1 MDYRETGLKALEV
14 VGGKDNVKN
23 LTHCATRLRFAV
35 KDRSKVDLEKLNSV
49 PGVLKALESAGQF
62 QFVIGPS
69 VNECYQA
76 VADEIGIAG
85 GAVDDNHPE
94 DMAPSGKKADKGNL
108 IQKALGL
115 ISGIFIPI
123 LPALIAS
130 GMIKALLTI
139 LTRMSLVNTES
150 GVYTIIT
157 FVADSVFYF
166 LPVLLA
172 ATSAKV
178 FGMSQGLAMMLGAM
192 LLHPTFSNAVSAGT
206 SLDIF
211 GLSVRMTSYSAT
223 VIPIILI
230 VWVASYVEKFGTR
243 FLPDVVK
250 YVFRPLLVMIVMIP
264 LSFCVLGPIGAIMG
278 DGLAALLTWLQNT
291 IPWLLPTFIGTIAPL
306 MVLFGLNNCT
316 IPLIYAQ
323 MSAVGY
329 ETVAGPGMLAHNI
342 AEGAASLALALK
354 SKDTT
359 IRQEALTTS
368 FTALFGG
375 ITEPAIYGFTLRFKN
390 VLPCVMI
397 GGAAGGLFAGL
408 SGLVRY
414 ATAAPSIVT
423 LPTYMGEDPSN
434 IWKAVATLAI
444 AFVVTFVL
452 VFFVKTEDTNK
463 VIKNDAVTNEL
474 K

>member
-1 MDYRETGLKALEV
+1 MNYRETGLKALEL
-14 VGGKDNVKN
+14 VGGKDNVRN
-23 LTHCATRLRFAV
+23 LTHCATRLRFEV
-35 KDRSKVDLEKLNSV
+35 KDRSKVQMDKLNSV

-69 VNECYQA
+69 VNESYQA

-85 GAVDDNHPE
+85 GVVDDDHPE
-94 DMAPSGKKADKGNL
+94 DMAAAGKEDKGNL

-139 LTRMSLVNTES
+139 LTRLALVNTES
-150 GVYTIIT
+150 GIYTIIT

-166 LPVLLA
+166 LPVMLA

-192 LLHPTFSNAVSAGT
+192 LLHPTFTAAVSNGT
-206 SLDIF
+206 ALDIF
-211 GLSVRMTSYSAT
+211 GLNVRMTNYNAT

-230 VWVASYVEKFGTR
+230 IWAASYIEKICTR
-243 FLPDVVK
+243 FLPDVIK
-250 YVFRPLLVMIVMIP
+250 YVIRPLAVMIVMIP

-278 DGLAALLTWLQNT
+278 DGLAALLSWLQST
-291 IPWLLPTFIGTIAPL
+291 IPWLLPTFIGAIAPL

-323 MSAVGY
+323 MAESGY

-397 GGAAGGLFAGL
+397 GGAAGGLFAGV

-414 ATAAPSIVT
+414 ATAAPSIIT

>member
-1 MDYRETGLKALEV
+1 MDYRETGLKTLEV

-23 LTHCATRLRFAV
+23 LTHCATRLRFEV

-94 DMAPSGKKADKGNL
+94 DMAPSGKKDDKGNL
-108 IQKALGL
+108 VQKALGL

>member
-23 LTHCATRLRFAV
+23 LTHCATRLRFEV
-35 KDRSKVDLEKLNSV
+35 KERSKVDLEKLNSV

-94 DMAPSGKKADKGNL
+94 DMAPSGKKDDKGNL
-108 IQKALGL
+108 VQKALGL
-115 ISGIFIPI
+115 ISGIFIPV

>member
-23 LTHCATRLRFAV
+23 LTHCATRLRFEV

-108 IQKALGL
+108 VQKALGL

-463 VIKNDAVTNEL
+463 VVKNDAVTNEL

>member
-23 LTHCATRLRFAV
+23 LTHCATRLRFEV

-108 IQKALGL
+108 LQKALGL

>member
-23 LTHCATRLRFAV
+23 LTHCATRLRFEV

-230 VWVASYVEKFGTR
+230 VWVASYVEKFDTR

>member
-23 LTHCATRLRFAV
+23 LTHCATRLRFEV

-108 IQKALGL
+108 VQKALGL

-243 FLPDVVK
+243 ILPDVVK

-397 GGAAGGLFAGL
+397 GGAAGSLFAGL

>member
-1 MDYRETGLKALEV
+1 MNYRETGLKALEV

-23 LTHCATRLRFAV
+23 LTHCATRLRFEV
-35 KDRSKVDLEKLNSV
+35 KDRSKVQMDKLNSV

-69 VNECYQA
+69 VNECYQV

-85 GAVDDNHPE
+85 GVVEDNHPE
-94 DMAPSGKKADKGNL
+94 DMATAEKTEKGNL

-139 LTRMSLVNTES
+139 LTRLALVNTES
-150 GVYTIIT
+150 GIYTIVT

>member
-23 LTHCATRLRFAV
+23 LTHCATRLRFEV

-108 IQKALGL
+108 VQKALGL

-452 VFFVKTEDTNK
+452 VFFVMTEDTNK

>member
-1 MDYRETGLKALEV
+1 MDYRKTGLKALEV
-14 VGGKDNVKN
+14 VGGKDNVRN
-23 LTHCATRLRFAV
+23 LTHCATRLRFEV
-35 KDRSKVDLEKLNSV
+35 KDRSKVQMDKLDSV

-69 VNECYQA
+69 VNESYQA

-85 GAVDDNHPE
+85 GRVDDDHPE
-94 DMAPSGKKADKGNL
+94 DLATAEKTGKSNL

-139 LTRMSLVNTES
+139 LTRLALVNTES
-150 GVYTIIT
+150 GVYTIVT

-166 LPVLLA
+166 LPIMLA
-172 ATSAKV
+172 STSAKM

-192 LLHPTFSNAVSAGT
+192 LLHPTFSDAVAAGT
-206 SLDIF
+206 TLDIF
-211 GLSVRMTSYSAT
+211 GLSVRMTNYNAT

-230 VWVASYVEKFGTR
+230 VWVASYIEKFCTK
-243 FLPDVVK
+243 FLPDVIK
-250 YVFRPLLVMIVMIP
+250 YVIRPLIVIIVMIP
-264 LSFCVLGPIGAIMG
+264 LSFCVLGPIGAVMG

-291 IPWLLPTFIGTIAPL
+291 VPWLLPTFIGTIAPL

-323 MSAVGY
+323 MAANGY

-342 AEGAASLALALK
+342 AEGAAALALALK
-354 SKDTT
+354 SKDPA
-359 IRQEALTTS
+359 IRQEALTAS

-414 ATAAPSIVT
+414 ATAAPSIIT

-434 IWKAVATLAI
+434 IWKAVATLVI

-452 VFFVKTEDTNK
+452 VFFVKTEDTNR

>member
-1 MDYRETGLKALEV
+1 M
-14 VGGKDNVKN
+14 
-23 LTHCATRLRFAV
+23 
-35 KDRSKVDLEKLNSV
+35 
-49 PGVLKALESAGQF
+49 
-62 QFVIGPS
+62 
-69 VNECYQA
+69 
-76 VADEIGIAG
+76 
-85 GAVDDNHPE
+85 
-94 DMAPSGKKADKGNL
+94 
-108 IQKALGL
+108 
-115 ISGIFIPI
+115 
-123 LPALIAS
+123 
-130 GMIKALLTI
+130 
-139 LTRMSLVNTES
+139 
-150 GVYTIIT
+150 
-157 FVADSVFYF
+157 
-166 LPVLLA
+166 
-172 ATSAKV
+172 
-178 FGMSQGLAMMLGAM
+178 
-192 LLHPTFSNAVSAGT
+192 
-206 SLDIF
+206 
-211 GLSVRMTSYSAT
+211 
-223 VIPIILI
+223 
-230 VWVASYVEKFGTR
+230 ASYVEKFGTR

>member
-23 LTHCATRLRFAV
+23 LTHCATRLRFEV
-35 KDRSKVDLEKLNSV
+35 KDRSKVDLEKLNSA

-108 IQKALGL
+108 VQKALGL

>member
-23 LTHCATRLRFAV
+23 LTHCATRLRFEV

-178 FGMSQGLAMMLGAM
+178 FGMSQGLAMMLGTM

-211 GLSVRMTSYSAT
+211 GLSVRMTSYNAT

>member
-23 LTHCATRLRFAV
+23 LTHCATRLRFEV

-94 DMAPSGKKADKGNL
+94 DMAPSGKKDDKGNL
-108 IQKALGL
+108 VQKALGL

>member
-23 LTHCATRLRFAV
+23 LTHCATRLRFEV

-94 DMAPSGKKADKGNL
+94 DMAPSGKKDDKGNL
-108 IQKALGL
+108 VQKALGL

-211 GLSVRMTSYSAT
+211 GLSVRMTSYNAT

>member
-23 LTHCATRLRFAV
+23 LTHCATRLRFEV
-35 KDRSKVDLEKLNSV
+35 KDRSKVNLEKLNSV

-94 DMAPSGKKADKGNL
+94 DMAPSGKKDDKGNL
-108 IQKALGL
+108 VQKALGL

>member
-23 LTHCATRLRFAV
+23 LTHCATRLRFEV

-108 IQKALGL
+108 VQKALGL

-375 ITEPAIYGFTLRFKN
+375 ITEPTIYGFTLRFKN

>member
-1 MDYRETGLKALEV
+1 MNYRETGLKALEV

-23 LTHCATRLRFAV
+23 LTHCATRLRFEV
-35 KDRSKVDLEKLNSV
+35 KDRSKVDMEKLDSV
-49 PGVLKALESAGQF
+49 PGVMKAIESAGQF

-69 VNECYQA
+69 VNECYRA

-94 DMAPSGKKADKGNL
+94 DMASSGTAGKGNL
-108 IQKALGL
+108 IQKGLGL

-139 LTRMSLVNTES
+139 LTRLSLVNTES
-150 GVYTIIT
+150 GIYTIVT
-157 FVADSVFYF
+157 FVADSVFFF

-192 LLHPTFSNAVSAGT
+192 LLHPTFRAAVEAGT
-206 SLDIF
+206 GLDIF
-211 GLSVRMTSYSAT
+211 GLGVRMTNYNAT

-230 VWVASYVEKFGTR
+230 IWVASYVEKFGTKY
-243 FLPDVVK
+243 LPDVIK
-250 YVFRPLLVMIVMIP
+250 YVFRPLLVMVVMIP
-264 LSFCVLGPIGAIMG
+264 LSFCVLGPVGAIMG

-323 MSAVGY
+323 MSASGY

-354 SKDTT
+354 SKDMST
-359 IRQEALTTS
+359 RQEALTTS

-397 GGAAGGLFAGL
+397 GGGAGGLFAGL

-444 AFVVTFVL
+444 AFIVTFVL
-452 VFFVKTEDTNK
+452 VFFAKTEDTNK
-463 VIKNDAVTNEL
+463 TIKNDVVTNEL

>member
-23 LTHCATRLRFAV
+23 LTHCATRLRFEV

-94 DMAPSGKKADKGNL
+94 DMAPSGKKDDKGNL
-108 IQKALGL
+108 VQKALGL
-115 ISGIFIPI
+115 ISGIFIPV

-178 FGMSQGLAMMLGAM
+178 FGMSQGLAMMLGTM

-211 GLSVRMTSYSAT
+211 GLSVRMTSYNAT

>member
-23 LTHCATRLRFAV
+23 LTHCATRLRFEV

-108 IQKALGL
+108 VQKALGL
-115 ISGIFIPI
+115 ISGIFIPV

>member
-1 MDYRETGLKALEV
+1 MDYRETGLKTLEV

-23 LTHCATRLRFAV
+23 LTHCATRLRFEV

-108 IQKALGL
+108 VQKALGL

>member
-23 LTHCATRLRFAV
+23 LTHCATRLRFEV

-108 IQKALGL
+108 VQKALGL

-211 GLSVRMTSYSAT
+211 GLSVRMTSYNAT

>member
-23 LTHCATRLRFAV
+23 LTHCATRLRFEV

-108 IQKALGL
+108 VQKALGL

-166 LPVLLA
+166 LPVLLG

-178 FGMSQGLAMMLGAM
+178 FGMSQGMAMMLGAM

>member
-23 LTHCATRLRFAV
+23 LTHCATRLRFEV
-35 KDRSKVDLEKLNSV
+35 KDRSKVNLEKLNSV

-94 DMAPSGKKADKGNL
+94 DMAPSGKKDDKGNL
-108 IQKALGL
+108 VQKALGL

-250 YVFRPLLVMIVMIP
+250 YVLRPLLVMIVMIP

>member
-23 LTHCATRLRFAV
+23 LTHCATRLRFEV

-108 IQKALGL
+108 VQKALGL
-115 ISGIFIPI
+115 ISGIFIPV

-329 ETVAGPGMLAHNI
+329 ETVAGPGLLAHNI

>member
-1 MDYRETGLKALEV
+1 MNYRETGLKALEV
-14 VGGKDNVKN
+14 IGGKDNVKN
-23 LTHCATRLRFAV
+23 LTHCATRLRFEV
-35 KDRSKVDLEKLNSV
+35 KDRSKVDLEKLDSV
-49 PGVLKALESAGQF
+49 PGVMKAIESAGQF

-69 VNECYQA
+69 VNESYQA

-85 GAVDDNHPE
+85 GVVDDDHPE
-94 DMAPSGKKADKGNL
+94 DMASGGAGKGNL

-139 LTRMSLVNTES
+139 LTRLSLVNTQS
-150 GVYTIIT
+150 GIYTIVT
-157 FVADSVFYF
+157 FVADSVFFF
-166 LPVLLA
+166 LPVMLA

-192 LLHPTFSNAVSAGT
+192 LLHPTFRAAVEAGT
-206 SLDIF
+206 ALDIF
-211 GLSVRMTSYSAT
+211 GLGVRMTNYNAT

-230 VWVASYVEKFGTR
+230 IWVASYVEKFGTKY
-243 FLPDVVK
+243 LPDVVK

-354 SKDTT
+354 NKDTS

-397 GGAAGGLFAGL
+397 GGGAGGLFAGL

-444 AFVVTFVL
+444 AFIVTFVL
-452 VFFVKTEDTNK
+452 VYFAKTEDTNK

>member
-23 LTHCATRLRFAV
+23 LTHCATRLRFEV

-108 IQKALGL
+108 VQKALGL

-178 FGMSQGLAMMLGAM
+178 FGMSQGLAMMLGTM

-211 GLSVRMTSYSAT
+211 GLSVRMTSYNAT

>member
-23 LTHCATRLRFAV
+23 LTHCATRLRFEV
-35 KDRSKVDLEKLNSV
+35 KERSKVDLEKLNSV

-108 IQKALGL
+108 VQKALGL